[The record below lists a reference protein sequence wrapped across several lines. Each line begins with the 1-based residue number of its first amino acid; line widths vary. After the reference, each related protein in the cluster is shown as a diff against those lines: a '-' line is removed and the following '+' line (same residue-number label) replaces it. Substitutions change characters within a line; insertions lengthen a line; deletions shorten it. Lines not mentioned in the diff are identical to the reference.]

1 MIGFFVFKIAF
12 AVCKQLTFHVS
23 KTYTISQSVLDAAM
37 IVLIIVFN
45 SDANRL
51 SYVVAA
57 SCTIDVLT
65 NIAKAIAYRK
75 GKDSESFFGME
86 NIICILF
93 ILLFFVNSNGD
104 AANILF
110 GTLILYKG
118 AASILSNRYI
128 KKFVSLSDLGK
139 ALNRVHGIDVL
150 FGLFIILMLTSFI
163 LPYVEAEA
171 GGTITEPG
179 LALWY
184 CFEIIT
190 TIGFGDL
197 VAISSIGRILSVII
211 GFYGII
217 IVSLL
222 TSSIVVYISEE
233 NKKEEEKEKGKK
245 FDAIFEDIKGGA
257 VENPSAEK
265 VVRKNIAKKKETSE
279 PEITLF
285 DNVVEEVVEEKK
297 KPASKKEKA
306 VKEEKKVEVNK
317 EPAKE
322 EKPIKA
328 TPKVAKKVDNA
339 ESKIEK
345 PAVEKP
351 KSTKKKTN

>member
-1 MIGFFVFKIAF
+1 MNKRVYALLEIILSVIMIAFGLTITIKVELLGNYIFFVMIGFFAFKITF
-12 AVCKQLTFHVS
+12 AICKQLTFHVS
-23 KTYTISQSVLDAAM
+23 KVYTILQCVLDAAM

-45 SDANRL
+45 SDANKL

-65 NIAKAIAYRK
+65 NIAKVFAYRK
-75 GKDSESFFGME
+75 GKDHESFFGME

-118 AASILSNRYI
+118 ASSILSNRYV
-128 KKFVSLSDLGK
+128 KKFVSFTDLGK
-139 ALNRVHGIDVL
+139 ALNKVHGIDVL

-163 LPYVEAEA
+163 LPYVEQEV
-171 GGTITEPG
+171 GGNITDPG
-179 LALWY
+179 SALWY
-184 CFEIIT
+184 SFEIIT

-197 VAISSIGRILSVII
+197 VAVSDIGKILSVII

-233 NKKEEEKEKGKK
+233 NKKEEEKNKGKK
-245 FDAIFEDIKGGA
+245 FDAIFDEIKSGV
-257 VENPSAEK
+257 VENPAAEK
-265 VVRKNIAKKKETSE
+265 VIRKNISKKKTSEENEISLFDTPVEETKKNIEDTPKVGKAKVKKTNKTVKKKE
-279 PEITLF
+279 
-285 DNVVEEVVEEKK
+285 
-297 KPASKKEKA
+297 
-306 VKEEKKVEVNK
+306 
-317 EPAKE
+317 AK
-322 EKPIKA
+322 
-328 TPKVAKKVDNA
+328 
-339 ESKIEK
+339 
-345 PAVEKP
+345 
-351 KSTKKKTN
+351 